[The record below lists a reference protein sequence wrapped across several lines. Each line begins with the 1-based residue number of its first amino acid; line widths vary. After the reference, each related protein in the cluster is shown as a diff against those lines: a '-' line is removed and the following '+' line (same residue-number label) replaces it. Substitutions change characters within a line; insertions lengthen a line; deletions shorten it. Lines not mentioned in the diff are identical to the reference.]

1 MKKHLIV
8 FLAYQHPEIVHNSF
22 ESILKKDSAD
32 LFVIENP
39 SDKTE
44 IIKEYFSQ
52 YLDNEWLKGYIV
64 FDENVANSAINIFLK
79 DYKELLSEYQYIT
92 ITDGDLFVYNI
103 EDTFLEIFEGLEL
116 PDVVVSTCDLWGG
129 NDYRNG
135 NPLGVEQYVHESYT
149 IKHNSDKKRQCVVGH
164 TGNFLLTVKNEN
176 LSIFDNII
184 YVDSYIAQE
193 VSQRGKLWVHTTKNL
208 AYHET
213 WDLYRDGNPYF
224 EYKKQVFDK
233 IWFKEQ
239 FSNYKKIK

>member
-8 FLAYQHPEIVHNSF
+8 FLAYQHPEIIQNSF
-22 ESILKKDSAD
+22 QSILVKEGAD
-32 LFVIENP
+32 IFVVENP
-39 SDKTE
+39 SENTVK
-44 IIKEYFSQ
+44 IRSYFSQ

-79 DYKELLSEYQYIT
+79 DYKEFLSKYQYIT

-239 FSNYKKIK
+239 FSNYQKIK